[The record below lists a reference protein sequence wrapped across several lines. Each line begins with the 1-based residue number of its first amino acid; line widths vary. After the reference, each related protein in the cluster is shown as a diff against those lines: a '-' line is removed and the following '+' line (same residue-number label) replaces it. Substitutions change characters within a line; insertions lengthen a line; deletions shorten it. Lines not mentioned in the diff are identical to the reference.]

1 MTHINPAMI
10 TEENLKLFLA
20 KFILTSLKP
29 TIKTG
34 KNEEGKT
41 CMIYLYLKYLKGS
54 YKNTNNAP
62 KYGKKAKIKA

>member
-20 KFILTSLKP
+20 KFILASLKP

-34 KNEEGKT
+34 KTEEGK
-41 CMIYLYLKYLKGS
+41 LV
-54 YKNTNNAP
+54 
-62 KYGKKAKIKA
+62 